1 MARAKAG
8 MNAPLTPKCKCNVS
22 NQADVLELEVF
33 LYCCNKQKPN
43 LDMQPEECRDKC
55 GVGGRG
61 KTRLAGV
68 P

>member
-43 LDMQPEECRDKC
+43 LDMQTE
-55 GVGGRG
+55 G
-61 KTRLAGV
+61 A
-68 P
+68 